1 MLMKP
6 SWKFT
11 LLYWPLHLL
20 LLFYDTSNI
29 FVNLFLAADIFLL
42 PRFLAT
48 NPSVFILLV
57 ISPSAG
63 INAPFPGDNIQHD
76 DYQEQNEQ
84 YQHHILLPE
93 SKFNY

>member
-1 MLMKP
+1 MD
-6 SWKFT
+6 
-11 LLYWPLHLL
+11 WPLHLL
-20 LLFYDTSNI
+20 LLYYDASNI
-29 FVNLFLAADIFLL
+29 CVNFSLAADIFLL
-42 PRFLAT
+42 SCFLAT

-57 ISPSAG
+57 ISPPAAV
-63 INAPFPGDNIQHD
+63 NAPFPGDNIQRD